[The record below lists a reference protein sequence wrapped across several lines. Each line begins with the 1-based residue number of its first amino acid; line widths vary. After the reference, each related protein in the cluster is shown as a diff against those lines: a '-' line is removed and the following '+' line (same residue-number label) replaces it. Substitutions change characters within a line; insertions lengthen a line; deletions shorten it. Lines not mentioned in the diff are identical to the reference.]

1 MSAGIENLIIPSDE
15 IIKKSQQLTATD
27 VGSVIP
33 ETGGLLFEA
42 MMRLLDRKVRILSV
56 VMFLCLIIN
65 VCVCVCVCQM
75 CMLTCTVVFLIRS
88 CGTIV

>member
-15 IIKKSQQLTATD
+15 IIKKSQQLTVTD
-27 VGSVIP
+27 IGSVIP

-56 VMFLCLIIN
+56 VIFICLIIN
-65 VCVCVCVCQM
+65 VCVCVCQNVFAYM
-75 CMLTCTVVFLIRS
+75 PVVFLIRS
-88 CGTIV
+88 CGIIV

>member
-15 IIKKSQQLTATD
+15 LIKKSQQLTATD
-27 VGSVIP
+27 IGSVIP

-56 VMFLCLIIN
+56 VIFICLIIN
-65 VCVCVCVCQM
+65 VCVCVCQM

>member
-56 VMFLCLIIN
+56 VIFICLIIN
-65 VCVCVCVCQM
+65 VCVCVCVKCV
-75 CMLTCTVVFLIRS
+75 CLHAL
-88 CGTIV
+88 

>member
-15 IIKKSQQLTATD
+15 LIKKSQQLTATD
-27 VGSVIP
+27 IGSVIP

-56 VMFLCLIIN
+56 VMFICLIIN
-65 VCVCVCVCQM
+65 VCVCVCVKM

>member
-15 IIKKSQQLTATD
+15 MIKKSQQLTATD
-27 VGSVIP
+27 IGSVIP

-56 VMFLCLIIN
+56 VIFICLIIN
-65 VCVCVCVCQM
+65 VCVCVCQM
-75 CMLTCTVVFLIRS
+75 CLLTCTVVFLIRS